1 MDDLSSIR
9 ILDKYV
15 KVMERK
21 DQRYNFDE
29 EEFLVATFVI
39 IAMLSYAVTNIM
51 M

>member
-1 MDDLSSIR
+1 MDDLVSIR
-9 ILDKYV
+9 ILDKYF

-21 DQRYNFDE
+21 DQKYNFDE

>member
-1 MDDLSSIR
+1 MDDLVSIR
-9 ILDKYV
+9 ILDKYF

>member
-9 ILDKYV
+9 IFNEYF

>member
-1 MDDLSSIR
+1 MDDLVSIR
-9 ILDKYV
+9 ILDKYF

-39 IAMLSYAVTNIM
+39 IAVLSYAVTNIM